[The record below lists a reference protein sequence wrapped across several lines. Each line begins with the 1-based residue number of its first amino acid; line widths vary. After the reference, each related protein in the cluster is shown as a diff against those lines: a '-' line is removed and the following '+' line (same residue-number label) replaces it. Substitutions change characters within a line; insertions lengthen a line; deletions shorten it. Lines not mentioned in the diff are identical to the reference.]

1 MYARQKLN
9 IGFIT
14 GSLLM
19 ATAFG
24 AMAESW
30 LVFVI
35 VLIVLVVFHVYQG
48 DIRPGKDPKPNQKS

>member
-9 IGFIT
+9 VGFMT

-35 VLIVLVVFHVYQG
+35 VLIVLVAFNIYQG
-48 DIRPGKDPKPNQKS
+48 DIRPGKDPKPNQKN

>member
-9 IGFIT
+9 VGFMT

-35 VLIVLVVFHVYQG
+35 VLIVLVVFNIYQG
-48 DIRPGKDPKPNQKS
+48 DIRPGKDSKPKS